1 MRILI
6 ADDDAMSR
14 TLLQATLKRL
24 GHDVIAVA
32 DGTAAIAAL
41 LAPDGPRL
49 AILDWMMPGA
59 DGLEVCR
66 EIRDNS
72 EAYVYIVLL
81 TARDSAGDMVTG
93 LEAGADDFLTKPFNA
108 GELRAR
114 LRSGA
119 RVLDLLANLLE
130 AQEALKVQ
138 ATVDHLT
145 GLWNRRMIMEQL
157 DRELN
162 RARHE
167 QRSLTVAMVDVDRFK
182 SINDT
187 HGHAVGDMVLRT
199 TASALKS
206 QLRQYDF
213 VGRYGGEEF
222 LVLLPG
228 CDSIAGQQVGER
240 IRACVASQPTVVGNG
255 SIAVTVSVGLAV
267 TAVAGFAPGALIEAA
282 DAALYRAKA
291 NGRNRV
297 EQYVAPLAL
306 EGAAASQS
314 SKAAA

>member
-6 ADDDAMSR
+6 ADDEAMSR

-24 GHDVIAVA
+24 GHEVVAVA

-41 LAPDGPRL
+41 LAPDAPRL

-59 DGLEVCR
+59 SGLEVCR
-66 EIRDNS
+66 EIRQRA
-72 EAYVYIVLL
+72 EAYVYVVLL
-81 TARDSAGDMVTG
+81 TARDSAEDLVTG
-93 LEAGADDFLTKPFNA
+93 LDAGADDFLTKPFNA

-119 RVLDLLANLLE
+119 RVIDLQTNLLE
-130 AQEALKVQ
+130 AQEALKFQ

-167 QRSLTVAMVDVDRFK
+167 VRPLALALVDIDRFK
-182 SINDT
+182 SVNDT
-187 HGHAVGDMVLRT
+187 YGHGIGDVVLQSTAV
-199 TASALKS
+199 ALKS

-222 LVLLPG
+222 LILLPG
-228 CDSIAGQQVGER
+228 CDAAAGRLVAER
-240 IRACVASQPTVVGNG
+240 VRACVASQPAAVGNG
-255 SIAVTVSVGLAV
+255 TIPVSVSIGLAV
-267 TAVAGFAPGALIEAA
+267 TDIGGLVASTLIEAA
-282 DAALYRAKA
+282 DAALYVAKA

-297 EQYVAPLAL
+297 ELSV
-306 EGAAASQS
+306 GTT
-314 SKAAA
+314 KAAA

>member
-14 TLLQATLKRL
+14 ALLQATLKKL
-24 GHDVIAVA
+24 GHEVIAVA
-32 DGTAAIAAL
+32 DGTAAIEAL
-41 LAPDGPRL
+41 LAPDAPRL

-59 DGLEVCR
+59 TGIDVCR
-66 EIRDNS
+66 TIRERAS
-72 EAYVYIVLL
+72 TYVYSILL
-81 TARDSAGDMVTG
+81 TARDTADDVVTG

-130 AQEALKVQ
+130 AQEALKFQ

-145 GLWNRRMIMEQL
+145 GLWNRRMILEQL

-162 RARHE
+162 RVRHE
-167 QRSLTVAMVDVDRFK
+167 RRALTVAMVDIDRFK

-187 HGHAVGDMVLRT
+187 YGHGIGDVVLR
-199 TASALKS
+199 SAATVLRS
-206 QLRQYDF
+206 QLRAYDF
-213 VGRYGGEEF
+213 VGRFGGEEF
-222 LVLLPG
+222 LLLLPG
-228 CDSIAGQQVGER
+228 CDGDAGRMVAER
-240 IRACVASQPTVVGNG
+240 IRECVASNPAPVGSG
-255 SIAVTVSVGLAV
+255 SIQVTVSVGMS
-267 TAVAGFAPGALIEAA
+267 VALSGDIAPQALIEAA

-297 EQYVAPLAL
+297 EQSDPPTAGN
-306 EGAAASQS
+306 GA
-314 SKAAA
+314 KAA

>member
-14 TLLQATLKRL
+14 ALLQATLKKL
-24 GHDVIAVA
+24 GHEVVAVA
-32 DGTAAIAAL
+32 DGTAAIEAL
-41 LAPDGPRL
+41 LAPDAPRL

-59 DGLEVCR
+59 TGIDVCR
-66 EIRDNS
+66 TIRERAS
-72 EAYVYIVLL
+72 SYVYTILL
-81 TARDSAGDMVTG
+81 TARDTADDVVTG

-130 AQEALKVQ
+130 AQEALKFQ

-145 GLWNRRMIMEQL
+145 GLWNRRMILEQL

-162 RARHE
+162 RVRHE
-167 QRSLTVAMVDVDRFK
+167 RRALTVAMVDIDRFK

-187 HGHAVGDMVLRT
+187 YGHGIGDVVLR
-199 TASALKS
+199 SAATVLRS
-206 QLRQYDF
+206 QLRAYDF
-213 VGRYGGEEF
+213 VGRFGGEEF
-222 LVLLPG
+222 LILLPG
-228 CDSIAGQQVGER
+228 CDADAGRMVAER
-240 IRACVASQPTVVGNG
+240 IRECVANNPAPVGSG
-255 SIAVTVSVGLAV
+255 SIQVTVSVGMS
-267 TAVAGFAPGALIEAA
+267 VALSGEIAPEALIEAA

-297 EQYVAPLAL
+297 EQF
-306 EGAAASQS
+306 EGLVAAAGNGA
-314 SKAAA
+314 KAA